1 MSEGPQH
8 RRRVKTRRTVSI
20 CSPYRQSCRFVP
32 GNGLGDEVPAL
43 KKRFGKSPFTGQDR
57 WFAAKPA
64 SVEGRVWPLKELKE
78 AAL

>member
-1 MSEGPQH
+1 
-8 RRRVKTRRTVSI
+8 
-20 CSPYRQSCRFVP
+20 VP